1 MLKVILKI
9 KKVMFML
16 IKILFWLSIVP
27 LVYALICIF
36 LELGWHYGSLEAEAP
51 SEFPWRNII
60 LFIVN
65 SIISLIF
72 YLLL

>member
-36 LELGWHYGSLEAEAP
+36 LELGWHYGILEAEAP
-51 SEFPWRNII
+51 S
-60 LFIVN
+60 
-65 SIISLIF
+65 
-72 YLLL
+72 

>member
-16 IKILFWLSIVP
+16 IKILFWISVVP

-36 LELGWHYGSLEAEAP
+36 LELGWYYGILEAEAP

-60 LFIVN
+60 LFIAT